1 MQACCLHDCHC
12 PAQDIF
18 AGHTGHGIVGLI
30 PVNGGAPA
38 TAIMRLIATT
48 QGPLS
53 IMTIRPSFLW
63 GASTSAFQI
72 EGAAHLDGRA
82 DSIWDV
88 FLRAPGRTK
97 TNDTAET
104 ACDHYHRY
112 AGDVALMQEL
122 GLNAYRFS
130 ISWPRVLP
138 QGRGAANEAGLAF
151 YDRLIDALLAA
162 EIEPWLCLYHWDL
175 PQALEALGGWQNRDI
190 AGWFADYTALVA
202 RRYGDRVKRFA
213 TFNEPCVFTLFGYGL
228 GWHAP
233 GLADKT
239 ALHKAIHH
247 VNLSHG
253 RAVDVLRKDV
263 AGASIGA
270 IHNRQPCYPCTSKPA
285 DAAAA
290 LRLAAYWND
299 AFPFPQAFASYP
311 PELAEAVAPYV
322 APGDMAQIA
331 RPVDWFGLN
340 HYSPHYVRADTN
352 LIGASFGPAPDTVP
366 RSAIGWPVVPGA
378 FHDTLLDIHQRFQL
392 PIYVLENGTAAADVL
407 GNDGQVHDVDR
418 IAYLKAYTA
427 AMEQAMKEG
436 ADVRGYF
443 VWSLLDNFE
452 WGAGYSQR
460 FGIVYVDH
468 TTQRR
473 IPKASARWYADMIA
487 AHRTSDGPYNRAED

>member
-1 MQACCLHDCHC
+1 
-12 PAQDIF
+12 
-18 AGHTGHGIVGLI
+18 
-30 PVNGGAPA
+30 
-38 TAIMRLIATT
+38 
-48 QGPLS
+48 
-53 IMTIRPSFLW
+53 MTIRPNFVW

-88 FLRAPGRTK
+88 YLRAPGRASH
-97 TNDTAET
+97 NDNAEV

-112 AGDVALMQEL
+112 AEDVALMRAL
-122 GLNAYRFS
+122 GLDAYRFS
-130 ISWPRVLP
+130 IAWPRVLP

-175 PQALEALGGWQNRDI
+175 PQALEALGGWPNRDI
-190 AGWFADYTALVA
+190 AGWFADYAALVA
-202 RRYGDRVKRFA
+202 RRFGDRVKRFA

-233 GLADKT
+233 GIADAA

-253 RAVDVLRKDV
+253 RAVDVLRRDV

-270 IHNRQPCYPCTSKPA
+270 IHNRQPCYPATDAPA

-299 AFPFPQAFASYP
+299 AFPFPQSFACYP
-311 PELAEAVAPYV
+311 PDLTDAIAPYV
-322 APGDMAQIA
+322 LPGDMAQIA
-331 RPVDWFGLN
+331 RPLDWFGLN
-340 HYSPHYVRADTN
+340 HYSPHYVKAGTN
-352 LIGASFGPAPDTVP
+352 LIGAAFGPAPAAVP
-366 RSAIGWPVVPGA
+366 RSAIGWPVVPKA
-378 FHDTLLDIHQRFQL
+378 FRDTLLDIHRRFQL
-392 PIYVLENGTAAADVL
+392 PIYVLENGTAANDVL
-407 GNDGQVHDVDR
+407 GPGDQIQDDDR
-418 IAYLKAYTA
+418 TAYLAAYTA
-427 AMEQAMKEG
+427 AMEQAIADG

-468 TTQRR
+468 ATQRR
-473 IPKASARWYADMIA
+473 IPKASARWYAEKIA
-487 AHRTSDGPYNRAED
+487 AWRRSNGPAGAAQRAED

>member
-1 MQACCLHDCHC
+1 
-12 PAQDIF
+12 
-18 AGHTGHGIVGLI
+18 
-30 PVNGGAPA
+30 
-38 TAIMRLIATT
+38 
-48 QGPLS
+48 
-53 IMTIRPSFLW
+53 MTNRPSFLW

-88 FLRAPGRTK
+88 YLHVPGRIK

-104 ACDHYHRY
+104 ACDHYHRF
-112 AGDVALMQEL
+112 AEDVALMRNL

-130 ISWPRVLP
+130 TAWPRLLP

-151 YDRLIDALLAA
+151 YDRLIDTLLAA

-190 AGWFADYTALVA
+190 AGWFADYAALVA

-233 GLADKT
+233 GIADKA

-253 RAVDVLRKDV
+253 RAVDVLRRDV

-270 IHNRQPCYPCTSKPA
+270 IHNRQPCYPCTSSPA

-299 AFPFPQAFASYP
+299 AFPVPQAFASYP
-311 PELAEAVAPYV
+311 PELLDAISPYI

-340 HYSPHYVRADTN
+340 HYSPHYVRDGTN
-352 LIGASFGPAPDTVP
+352 LIGASFGPAPETVP
-366 RSAIGWPVVPGA
+366 RSAIGWPVVPEA
-378 FHDTLLDIHQRFQL
+378 FRDTLLDIHQRFHL
-392 PIYVLENGTAAADVL
+392 PIYVLENGTAANDVIDAS
-407 GNDGQVHDVDR
+407 GHIQDDDR
-418 IAYLKAYTA
+418 TSYLKAYTA
-427 AMEQAMKEG
+427 AMEQAIRAG

-468 TTQRR
+468 ATQRR
-473 IPKASARWYADMIA
+473 IPKASARWYAEMIA
-487 AHRTSDGPYNRAED
+487 ARRALAHAAEPHKWTESG